1 MVFRYFLDQL
11 RRYLPHII
19 NGKILYMK
27 TFNHVMVFHILVNI
41 AIIAKCKYVES
52 DKALANDCEKYLR
65 NIFVNLQ

>member
-1 MVFRYFLDQL
+1 
-11 RRYLPHII
+11 
-19 NGKILYMK
+19 MK
-27 TFNHVMVFHILVNI
+27 TFNHVLVFHILVKI